1 MAQTTDDQVPDE
13 QTPVEE
19 VADQESA
26 EVSDETTQNPD
37 LLMVQRLDEM
47 IKNHISSIA
56 KTKEELGKQRE
67 MLKDSFEGD
76 TVYRDHAEE
85 AKKANKIKNA
95 TKQQILRRPEVAQ
108 IADKVKTLGQELR
121 ELNSALSDYL
131 AEYQR
136 VSGLNE
142 VEGEDGEIRQIVF
155 VAKLAAK
162 PFKR

>member
-1 MAQTTDDQVPDE
+1 MVQTTDDQPTE
-13 QTPVEE
+13 ETPEE
-19 VADQESA
+19 NLAEQESV
-26 EVSDETTQNPD
+26 EVSDETSQNPD
-37 LLMVQRLDEM
+37 VLMIQRLDEM

-56 KTKEELGKQRE
+56 KTKEELGKHRE

-76 TVYRDHAEE
+76 TVYREHAEE

-155 VAKLAAK
+155 VAKLSSK